1 MAHGEGAAVVVRGC
15 EEWQPV
21 GVAASVAEEFVVCT
35 HPQPNSTE
43 RWAPS
48 PNYKEQLVLNE
59 KFEIRLFKITPTT
72 SVIKCSNLVPDET
85 YFITMNQL
93 QVAIFLDKGST

>member
-1 MAHGEGAAVVVRGC
+1 MEKERGWWC
-15 EEWQPV
+15 VDVKSGSQWV
-21 GVAASVAEEFVVCT
+21 SLASVAEEFVVCT

-93 QVAIFLDKGST
+93 